1 MNRDYICRR
10 LVESGYDAKLTDGD
24 AKLRVEF
31 PTSRGSVTLIHEFP
45 RELLHVPKFYLA
57 RGHGFGKLAHVLERG
72 NDQGGEVCIADTGST
87 SVNIDRPELAY
98 RDTVREHVELLTRL
112 IEDTL
117 YNERELLREFVAH
130 WQILCR
136 EEGGALKEIFVAW
149 DGRNAESL
157 KVKAPSETQSI
168 GLRSKLI
175 ALSAA
180 VEEDARLAGVR
191 ESASWTNRQ
200 AVGNAIALRLNGLE
214 PAPATRNDLL
224 AWYFRALS
232 QVDEAAC
239 QRLRWLRKKNSRD
252 YWLVFSGETPDGE
265 TMCAV
270 HWRAPNK
277 GPLPKSVEDVEA
289 GQWTLTPYHVRSL
302 SQTSLVPRGGGAL
315 DLGEKSVLLVG
326 CGSVG
331 SELAHQLTSAG
342 LGHLTI
348 SDPESLSEENLYRHT
363 LSVKDVDKFKSNAVA
378 TELTLKHPWA
388 QITSLTKYL
397 EALRDSARLRQF
409 DLVVIAVGS
418 PTVERAFAAY
428 CRDEGVEVAAINCW
442 VEGYGIGGHATL
454 VIPGPTGCWHCAYV
468 DPRTLK
474 QELASNLNFL
484 APNQIVLRNHGGC
497 GTQYLPY
504 SGIAASQTASM
515 TADLAVRFLSG
526 DVKESSRVSWKGNST
541 EAERASLETTWRYHH
556 FTESLQVLPLHDQ
569 NCDVCGG

>member
-24 AKLRVEF
+24 AKLRVEL
-31 PTSRGSVTLIHEFP
+31 PTSRGPVTLVHEFP
-45 RELLHVPKFYLA
+45 GELLHVPKFYLV

-72 NDQGGEVCIADTGST
+72 NDQGGEVCIADAGST

-98 RDTVREHVELLTRL
+98 RDTVRQHIELLTRL
-112 IEDTL
+112 IEDTS
-117 YNERELLREFVAH
+117 YNGRELLREFVAH
-130 WQILCR
+130 WQIHCR
-136 EEGGALKEIFVAW
+136 EEGGDLKEIFVAW

-157 KVKAPSETQSI
+157 KVKAPWGTQSI
-168 GLRSKLI
+168 GLRSKHI

-180 VEEDARLAGVR
+180 VEEDTRLVGVR
-191 ESASWTNRQ
+191 ESAGWRNRQ
-200 AVGNAIALRLNGLE
+200 TVGNAIALRLNSLE

-232 QVDEAAC
+232 QVDGAAC
-239 QRLRWLRKKNSRD
+239 QRVRWLRKKKSRD

-270 HWRAPNK
+270 HWRSPNK
-277 GPLPKSVEDVEA
+277 EPLPKSVEDVEA
-289 GQWTLTPYHVRSL
+289 GRWTLTPYHVRSL
-302 SQTSLVPRGGGAL
+302 SRTSLVPRGGGAL

-331 SELAHQLTSAG
+331 SELAHRLTSAG

-348 SDPESLSEENLYRHT
+348 SDPDRLSEENLYRHT
-363 LSVKDVDKFKSNAVA
+363 LSVKEVGEFKGNAVA
-378 TELTLKHPWA
+378 TELALKHPWA
-388 QITSLTKYL
+388 QITPWSKHL
-397 EALRDSARLRQF
+397 EELRDSAKLRQF

-442 VEGYGIGGHATL
+442 VEGYGIGGHVTL
-454 VIPGPTGCWHCAYV
+454 VIPGSAGCWHCAYV
-468 DPRTLK
+468 DPRTLT

-497 GTQYLPY
+497 GTQFLPY

-541 EAERASLETTWRYHH
+541 EAERASLETTWRYRH